1 MSLDIEAQKLAL
13 TFSQLLLQNNKNDIN
28 ELTSIYHE
36 HFLNSRIHL
45 SDWYSVF
52 NTTVMKNLTD
62 NKVNVNLI
70 NVVKDVLTFE
80 LNLQE
85 NHLFKIRDVLANNN
99 TVCDLKFSTDYF
111 INSYK
116 FMYDYKNYFLT
127 KHLYSVLNN
136 CKKIIDV
143 PSNDFSFQ
151 EFFKSINSKSL
162 TGTLFTTGKK
172 DGQHVFKI
180 PLNLS
185 TPFMFWNKG
194 KLIGIMTSIDKKFD
208 KQCLLNNFIN
218 LHILYDKNPKDIQE
232 NLRRVQSKKNK
243 SIISKLSSDKIINQE
258 LIKSF
263 VSKNIEFVFDLN
275 ILEEYDGFNK
285 YETIATYLMLIE
297 SDINNNYEVPEQVN
311 HLVFYEIVNQLGF
324 NDIIDKNFREKTL
337 IKILSTFKDYNS
349 MIFNL
354 SLLPERNN
362 YLKDFIVLF
371 YSKIRDNIQAKRNNE
386 TFVKNYIFSKG
397 INSKDIRDKIF
408 EILSNKNIIN
418 MKEFFSFFKDDSK
431 WISDLI
437 LLLHSNHVDSIIM
450 KSINGGLNDKQIVN
464 SVLDFDKT
472 IDNKKIANKIY
483 FFREQKTL
491 KDVLDMNLVAK
502 K

>member
-13 TFSQLLLQNNKNDIN
+13 TFSQLLLQNNKNDIT

-45 SDWYSVF
+45 SDWYSIF
-52 NTTVMKNLTD
+52 NNTVIKNLTD
-62 NKVNVNLI
+62 NKVNPNLLS
-70 NVVKDVLTFE
+70 VVKDVLTFE

-85 NHLFKIRDVLANNN
+85 NHLFKIRDVLSNKQIS
-99 TVCDLKFSTDYF
+99 CDLKFSSDYF

-136 CKKIIDV
+136 FKKIIDV
-143 PSNDFSFQ
+143 PDKDFNFQ
-151 EFFKSINSKSL
+151 DFFKNINSKSL
-162 TGTLFTTGKK
+162 TGPLFIAGKK
-172 DGQHVFKI
+172 DGQYIFKI

-185 TPFMFWNKG
+185 TPFMFWSKG
-194 KLIGIMTSIDKKFD
+194 KLIGIMTSIDKEFD
-208 KQCLLNNFIN
+208 RKSLLNNFIN

-243 SIISKLSSDKIINQE
+243 SIISKLSSDKVINQE

-263 VSKNIEFVFDLN
+263 INKNIEFILDLN
-275 ILEEYDGFNK
+275 IFDEYEGLNK
-285 YETIATYLMLIE
+285 YEIITTYLMLIE
-297 SDINNNYEVPEQVN
+297 TDINNNYEVPEQVN
-311 HLVFYEIVNQLGF
+311 QLVFYELINQLGF
-324 NDIIDKNFREKTL
+324 NDIIDKQFREKTL

-354 SLLPERNN
+354 SILPESKN
-362 YLKDFIVLF
+362 YLRDFIVLF
-371 YSKIRDNIQAKRNNE
+371 YSKINDNIQAKRNNE
-386 TFVKNYIFSKG
+386 TLVKNYIFSKG
-397 INSKDIRDKIF
+397 INSKDLREKIF
-408 EILSNKNIIN
+408 ENLSNKNVIN

-464 SVLDFDKT
+464 LVLEFDKA
-472 IDNKKIANKIY
+472 IDNKKISNKIY